1 MVEDH
6 FQAFL
11 RILPVHSLFSR
22 ESTSLDSS
30 LQQKG
35 GVWGPGEEDVS
46 ASPTVPSIL
55 YYGERPFQFPEKF
68 NHSLL
73 FMGHGIV
80 EIGYSSEYVYDGT
93 YST

>member
-1 MVEDH
+1 VEDH

-11 RILPVHSLFSR
+11 RILPLHSLFGI

-35 GVWGPGEEDVS
+35 GVGAGRGRCFSFTYSSKYIILWGK
-46 ASPTVPSIL
+46 AI
-55 YYGERPFQFPEKF
+55 PEKF

-73 FMGHGIV
+73 FMGHVIV
-80 EIGYSSEYVYDGT
+80 ERTIEIGYSSECV
-93 YST
+93 